1 MQSADVAISSLF
13 YAAGSGTVDVAAL
26 GAARV
31 ASAHRQHRGDR
42 AEQENARMAASQS
55 LNTPAPDDLQ
65 HGRSLA
71 TAPLKDFIPPDA
83 ALESVAWAVGAA
95 TPPPQTE
102 IHGSSTAAHAP
113 FAPIL
118 DAEALAALRPRLR
131 AGCPV
136 AFDAYRLHLLATQTQ
151 EAALTSPP
159 PAPSTPTH
167 CEAPSVAAILRR
179 ETLASDA
186 LFTPLRRDDARR
198 VIDTLDAGSPLSTL
212 QSVARA
218 AELTEVG
225 ELRLGWSGAGV
236 NGLGWYAVGV
246 GQGGV
251 GMGMGWTET
260 GWDEMGMSWDG
271 ME

>member
-1 MQSADVAISSLF
+1 M
-13 YAAGSGTVDVAAL
+13 
-26 GAARV
+26 
-31 ASAHRQHRGDR
+31 
-42 AEQENARMAASQS
+42 
-55 LNTPAPDDLQ
+55 
-65 HGRSLA
+65 
-71 TAPLKDFIPPDA
+71 
-83 ALESVAWAVGAA
+83 AWAVGAA
-95 TPPPQTE
+95 TPPPQTK

-159 PAPSTPTH
+159 PAPLTPTH

-186 LFTPLRRDDARR
+186 LFTPLRHDDARR

-212 QSVARA
+212 RSVARA

-251 GMGMGWTET
+251 GMGMGWSET